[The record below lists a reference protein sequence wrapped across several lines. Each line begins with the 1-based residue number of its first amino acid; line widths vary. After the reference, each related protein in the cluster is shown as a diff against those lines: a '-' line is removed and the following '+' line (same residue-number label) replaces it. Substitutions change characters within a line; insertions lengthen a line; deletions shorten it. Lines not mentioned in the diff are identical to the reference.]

1 MDTLAAVMTGK
12 GVGAISS
19 IQLIGAG
26 ATEIIEKIFKPAGN
40 KPLRLERDKIL
51 LGDIINGDELIDRV
65 VIGCEGENNFAIN
78 CHGNP
83 LIVEMIMQLL
93 QQNGARPV
101 GSEQMLKEIF
111 TAQGQGNSI
120 ALEAKLAQIKAC
132 TLEGTK
138 IIANQADAGLT
149 KTARHWLEDIDSIS
163 LTAICKETEA
173 ILKRSQT
180 AKLIIYGCKVVLAGP
195 ANSGKSTLLNCLCG
209 RQKSIVTDIAGTTR
223 DWVGAC
229 CRFEWLFMEL
239 FDTAG
244 LGATQ
249 GDSVD
254 KAARQKTAEL
264 LADADLVMLVLDS
277 SETNEQLDELLL
289 EKVAGKR
296 VLTVLNKSDLPAKFD
311 ESRLPQSLAETVKI
325 SALLG
330 DGIDNLIEKIP
341 KMLGIVGFDL
351 SAPVCITCRQ
361 ENLLSKLVA
370 AKSKAAATSLI
381 RELLNGEIRV

>member
-1 MDTLAAVMTGK
+1 MSILAAVMTGK

-26 ATEIIEKIFKPAGN
+26 AVEIIERIFRPAGN
-40 KPLRLERDKIL
+40 KPLRLERSKIL
-51 LGDIINGDELIDRV
+51 LGDIINGDELIDQV
-65 VIGCEGENNFAIN
+65 VIGCEGKNNFAIN

-83 LIVEMIMQLL
+83 LIIEMIMQLL

-101 GSEQMLKEIF
+101 SSEQMLKEIF
-111 TAQGQGNSI
+111 TVQGQGNSI
-120 ALEAKLAQIKAC
+120 ALEAKLAQVKAC

-149 KTARHWLEDIDSIS
+149 KTAKHWLEDIDSIS
-163 LTAICKETEA
+163 LGTIRKESRT

-180 AKLIIYGCKVVLAGP
+180 AKLIIYGCKAILAGP

-264 LADADLVMLVLDS
+264 LADADLVLLVLNS
-277 SETNEQLDELLL
+277 SETNEQLDKPLL
-289 EKVAGKR
+289 EKVAGKK

-311 ESRLPQSLAETVKI
+311 EKQLPGNLAETVKI
-325 SALLG
+325 SALLSE
-330 DGIDNLIEKIP
+330 GIDDLIGKIREV
-341 KMLGIVGFDL
+341 LGVADFD
-351 SAPVCITCRQ
+351 SSSPVCITCRQ

-381 RELLNGEIRV
+381 RELLNGEVRV

>member
-26 ATEIIEKIFKPAGN
+26 AAEIIERIFRPAGN
-40 KPLRLERDKIL
+40 KPLRLERGKIL
-51 LGDIINGDELIDRV
+51 LGDIINGDELIDQV

-111 TAQGQGNSI
+111 TAQGRGNSI
-120 ALEAKLAQIKAC
+120 ALEGKLAQVKTV
-132 TLEGTK
+132 TLDGTK

-149 KTARHWLEDIDSIS
+149 KTAKHWLKDIDSIS
-163 LTAICKETEA
+163 LTAIRKESEA

-180 AKLIIYGCKVVLAGP
+180 AKLIIYGCKAILAGP

-223 DWVGAC
+223 DWVGAR

-264 LADADLVMLVLDS
+264 LADADLVLLVLDS
-277 SETNEQLDELLL
+277 SETNEQLDKLLL
-289 EKVAGKR
+289 EKVAGKK

-311 ESRLPQSLAETVKI
+311 EKQLPGNLTETVKI

-330 DGIDNLIEKIP
+330 EGIDDLIGKTQEV
-341 KMLGIVGFDL
+341 LGVADFD
-351 SAPVCITCRQ
+351 SSSPVCITCRQ

-381 RELLNGEIRV
+381 RELLNGEVRV